1 MSGPPV
7 SLPLPVSLPSS
18 LAAEIELVEA
28 EAWAELQLSLAPE
41 FRKQYGIQVQ
51 RVGGAVLLL
60 ATGSSTLAINR
71 VIGLGFTTPL
81 NECQLDGIIAAYAS
95 AGVERFVIQWSPE
108 AIPLEATEWF
118 AQRGYRLVSKNVK
131 VYRRAGALPNDPTI
145 DSRLRVKQI
154 GPEDAETFER
164 IVARPLGVPEG
175 LGPGIRSTIGRRE
188 WRFYLVHD
196 DARPIA
202 GAALYTRG
210 KHAWCG
216 LGATIESDR
225 KRGAQTALLARRL
238 SDAAALGCEW
248 VSADTVAE
256 TADRPN
262 SSYRNM
268 RRVGF
273 SELYER
279 PNFLVQHRI

>member
-1 MSGPPV
+1 LSV
-7 SLPLPVSLPSS
+7 SLSLPPS

-28 EAWAELQLSLAPE
+28 EAWAELQLSAAPE
-41 FRKQYGIQVQ
+41 FRERYGIQVQ
-51 RVGGAVLLL
+51 RIGGAVLLL
-60 ATGSSTLAINR
+60 ASGSSTLAINR
-71 VIGLGFTTPL
+71 VIGLGLVAPL
-81 NECQLDGIIAAYAS
+81 DEALLDEILGAYAA

-108 AIPLEATEWF
+108 AIPAQATDWF

-131 VYRRAGALPNDPTI
+131 VYRRADTVPNDPTI
-145 DSRLRVKQI
+145 DSCLRIELI

-164 IVARPLGVPEG
+164 IVARPLGVPDG
-175 LGPGIRSTIGRRE
+175 LGPGIRSTIGRRG
-188 WRFYLVHD
+188 WRFYLAYD
-196 DARPIA
+196 DGRPIA
-202 GAALYTRG
+202 GAALYAHD

-262 SSYRNM
+262 PSYRNM

-279 PNFLVQHRI
+279 PNFLVQQRR